1 MDLINFWNDKRYRYG
16 IIGIVVLLCTLIAFW
31 IRMIPM
37 ATLAGTGNM
46 IAGPDAWY
54 NLRLVE
60 VALANNF
67 GYIFFDP
74 MTLYPTGQEIVW
86 GPLFTYIASFF
97 AIIAERFHG

>member
-1 MDLINFWNDKRYRYG
+1 M
-16 IIGIVVLLCTLIAFW
+16 
-31 IRMIPM
+31 
-37 ATLAGTGNM
+37 TGV
-46 IAGPDAWY
+46 PDAWY

-67 GYIFFDP
+67 GYIFFEP

-97 AIIAERFHG
+97 AVIAGAATRVDVITAVSWAPAVLGAL